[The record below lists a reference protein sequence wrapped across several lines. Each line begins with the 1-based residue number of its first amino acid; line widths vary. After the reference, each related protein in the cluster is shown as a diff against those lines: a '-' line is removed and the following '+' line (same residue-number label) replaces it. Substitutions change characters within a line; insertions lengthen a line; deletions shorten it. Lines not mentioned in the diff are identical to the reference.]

1 MLWEESSAEFCA
13 QIPAVAQ
20 HILGGRPIPG
30 FGGKRV
36 VVWERSSA
44 ELRGKEVAKGCVGT
58 KWHRVGWRQSGAQV
72 WWERSGAEF
81 CADGAVQSFCVA
93 DGVGQGAVGRK

>member
-1 MLWEESSAEFCA
+1 M
-13 QIPAVAQ
+13 
-20 HILGGRPIPG
+20 
-30 FGGKRV
+30 

-72 WWERSGAEF
+72 CGSEV
-81 CADGAVQSFCVA
+81 VQSSVRTESE
-93 DGVGQGAVGRK
+93 GVNLRLRLRLVERPAGNHLRQANLNLKGWSLKPQMDLRLEI

>member
-1 MLWEESSAEFCA
+1 MVQRSEREESTGSAEFCA
-13 QIPAVAQ
+13 RIPAVAQ

-30 FGGKRV
+30 FGGKGV

-58 KWHRVGWRQSGAQV
+58 KWHRVGWRQSGAQFGGSEV
-72 WWERSGAEF
+72 
-81 CADGAVQSFCVA
+81 VQSSV
-93 DGVGQGAVGRK
+93 

>member
-1 MLWEESSAEFCA
+1 MLWDESSAEFST

-20 HILGGRPIPG
+20 HILGDRPIPE
-30 FGGKRV
+30 FAGKRV

-72 WWERSGAEF
+72 CGSEVVKSSVRTE
-81 CADGAVQSFCVA
+81 
-93 DGVGQGAVGRK
+93 